1 MEHATPNGRRDGA
14 RELRGHRA
22 SGERS
27 HRRAGPPGQP
37 AGTPRRCLVRR
48 RPATVRDRPRPRSGS
63 AGADGQGGRG
73 LAEGRRDCRRRDRA
87 RGRAAQRLGGGRRAP
102 GGGPCRR
109 GRGNRSSGRAASR
122 LGGHAAAGQSRA
134 PACRGPPRASRAAAA
149 PEIRDRGPRGRG
161 PHAAN
166 RCGDDRR
173 AGANLGAGGGRRARG
188 SSREKAGCPGNA
200 GGDARSAS
208 RDRGRTAAVQER
220 TRAGGGRGRPGRGHE
235 RSRRCVGGRRARCRA
250 GPRVRARAR
259 AVQWPGGQP
268 QYFDRRL
275 RAKRRG
281 GVHARRYRHLVRDG
295 ELPGDAAAPY
305 SRGGACRSLLA
316 IAPRAAFPRDGRRA
330 GLGRAA
336 RERDERQ
343 WTAPCRAL
351 ARLDPACRALSG
363 AHQGRGSRRILP
375 HRRLGGRDRAWLAQ
389 ARGPVTAAAFVGF
402 LRRELALTPGRGS
415 ATFRLT
421 LACLI
426 ATIPILTHRI
436 PHALIVM
443 IVMYLITQEDTAATL
458 LGSILAV
465 AGVTLGLSAALL
477 AWMVALDIAWL
488 RIACFIAFFFV
499 GLFLKRVLVVGA
511 LGSAIGVPAALVM
524 ILPDVAPL
532 GPESLVEFVLWI
544 WLCVTLG
551 LTVNLGVQLLLA
563 PGDPLT
569 LLQRELDTRLRV
581 VENTVRELAGASDV
595 TPAAPAMSLDAVT
608 TAGMS
613 RPLAL
618 LKTASLVNARARE
631 RHEALAA
638 TITLVDRLVTDA
650 GALRTLLSSAPA
662 VPVRESLERVA
673 DGCAR
678 ARHALAAQRWPES
691 VEEAVRPGVVD
702 LGAAELPPLAD
713 MARTLEQL
721 AVAAS
726 VESPSRTTKEAG
738 RRFLLPDATTNPEYL
753 RFAVKGTLAALI
765 CYVLFIG
772 FDYPQIYTSVITC
785 FVVSLSTIGSSN
797 QKGLLR
803 FGGAAVGGVL
813 RLCALVY
820 AFPHIDGVGGFW
832 LVFASGTAVAG
843 WINFGSPRI
852 SYGGYQTGLAF
863 YKATLQKF
871 GPAASATVVRDRL
884 IGVAFGL
891 IVFGIVEYL
900 LWPVRAADRMH
911 ARLAD
916 VCRSLAALAR
926 AASRPP
932 DDGGDI
938 AARRDLVGRQVTDV
952 EGFND

>member
-1 MEHATPNGRRDGA
+1 
-14 RELRGHRA
+14 
-22 SGERS
+22 
-27 HRRAGPPGQP
+27 
-37 AGTPRRCLVRR
+37 
-48 RPATVRDRPRPRSGS
+48 
-63 AGADGQGGRG
+63 
-73 LAEGRRDCRRRDRA
+73 
-87 RGRAAQRLGGGRRAP
+87 
-102 GGGPCRR
+102 
-109 GRGNRSSGRAASR
+109 
-122 LGGHAAAGQSRA
+122 
-134 PACRGPPRASRAAAA
+134 
-149 PEIRDRGPRGRG
+149 
-161 PHAAN
+161 
-166 RCGDDRR
+166 
-173 AGANLGAGGGRRARG
+173 
-188 SSREKAGCPGNA
+188 
-200 GGDARSAS
+200 
-208 RDRGRTAAVQER
+208 
-220 TRAGGGRGRPGRGHE
+220 
-235 RSRRCVGGRRARCRA
+235 
-250 GPRVRARAR
+250 
-259 AVQWPGGQP
+259 
-268 QYFDRRL
+268 
-275 RAKRRG
+275 
-281 GVHARRYRHLVRDG
+281 
-295 ELPGDAAAPY
+295 
-305 SRGGACRSLLA
+305 
-316 IAPRAAFPRDGRRA
+316 
-330 GLGRAA
+330 
-336 RERDERQ
+336 
-343 WTAPCRAL
+343 
-351 ARLDPACRALSG
+351 
-363 AHQGRGSRRILP
+363 
-375 HRRLGGRDRAWLAQ
+375 
-389 ARGPVTAAAFVGF
+389 VTAAGFVDF
-402 LRRELALTPGRGS
+402 LRRELAPTPGRGG

-421 LACLI
+421 LACVI
-426 ATIPILTHRI
+426 ATIPILTHHI
-436 PHALIVM
+436 PHALVALIM
-443 IVMYLITQEDTAATL
+443 TYLITQEDTAATL
-458 LGSILAV
+458 LGSILGL
-465 AGVTLGLSAALL
+465 AGATLGLGSALL
-477 AWMVALDIAWL
+477 ALRISIDIAWL
-488 RIACFIAFFFV
+488 RIAFFVAFLFV

-511 LGSAIGVPAALVM
+511 LGSAIGLPAALVM
-524 ILPDVAPL
+524 MLPDVAPL
-532 GPESLVEFVLWI
+532 PPEGLVEFALWL
-544 WLCVTLG
+544 WLCLALG
-551 LTVNLGVQLLLA
+551 LSVNLGVLLLLA

-569 LLQRELDTRLRV
+569 LLRRELDTRLRV
-581 VENTVRELAGASDV
+581 VEDV
-595 TPAAPAMSLDAVT
+595 LRGLGGGSALTPAPMVSLDSLA
-608 TAGMS
+608 TAGMT

-618 LKTASLVNARARE
+618 LKTASLVNSRAWE

-650 GALRTLLSSAPA
+650 GALRTLLSSAPT

-738 RRFLLPDATTNPEYL
+738 RRFLLPDATTNPEYV
-753 RFAVKGTLAALI
+753 RFAVKGALAALI

-813 RLCALVY
+813 GLFALVY
-820 AFPHIDGVGGFW
+820 VFPNIDGIGGFW

-891 IVFGIVEYL
+891 IVFGIVEHL

-926 AASRPP
+926 AASRPH

-938 AARRDLVGRQVTDV
+938 DARRDLISQQVTDV
-952 EGFND
+952 QGFIESSKFETGAGAADAQAVQQLTGDAQMVFLVLLSIARDAESAPMRVDAVRAATIRVGEDAAALLERLAQSVQYGGARSRVQGDDLLTAFQQSIAAQAAAVGEEATSPGAVVLYRQLAISVGRVASSDVLSSRAAAR